1 MDLLI
6 LNHLFFY
13 LTFSKISVFLIFD
26 FDFDFT
32 GSKFRI
38 NINTNLAIPMTL
50 QPHFEA
56 AGHRIC
62 NFFGRS
68 SAEWRPI
75 ILPMKFSYI
84 IQNGVRKMCQIDG
97 FINCLIFACVSRP
110 LWLKRLELF
119 LFGAVEHWNLRGFSS
134 LLDISYQ
141 LFATLIR
148 RRI

>member
-75 ILPMKFSYI
+75 IPPMKFSY
-84 IQNGVRKMCQIDG
+84 
-97 FINCLIFACVSRP
+97 INCLIFACVSRP

>member
-75 ILPMKFSYI
+75 IPPMKFSYI
-84 IQNGVRKMCQIDG
+84 IQNGVRKMFQIYWWIYKLSYLCMCVPSPLAKTFRAVSVWCCRTLKLKG
-97 FINCLIFACVSRP
+97 VFIFAR
-110 LWLKRLELF
+110 
-119 LFGAVEHWNLRGFSS
+119 
-134 LLDISYQ
+134 Y
-141 LFATLIR
+141 
-148 RRI
+148 